1 MKFSL
6 FHHCWV
12 LILFKFNYCL
22 TELIERTFT
31 AVRQKWWIWRFAFV
45 SRHALKISELFI
57 YEYWELMLHHKT
69 YYNCVD
75 LAINSG
81 NVFDHCE
88 RHLDV
93 ENQPA
98 RNNFQLINFWGSLDM
113 VKPFYPKSGGKS
125 LERYVMDW
133 YISVGSL
140 EEKTYQNS
148 LKTNS
153 LKTTHPENLKTF
165 VTKASVLKRVNSVY
179 LIQMRPLY
187 NCF

>member
-1 MKFSL
+1 
-6 FHHCWV
+6 
-12 LILFKFNYCL
+12 
-22 TELIERTFT
+22 
-31 AVRQKWWIWRFAFV
+31 
-45 SRHALKISELFI
+45 
-57 YEYWELMLHHKT
+57 
-69 YYNCVD
+69 
-75 LAINSG
+75 
-81 NVFDHCE
+81 
-88 RHLDV
+88 
-93 ENQPA
+93 
-98 RNNFQLINFWGSLDM
+98 M